1 MQLIRLITGDAE
13 MPQCAGIAAR
23 LRGVAV
29 ELHAAGRGLESA
41 DVAHAVAF
49 VGSAHVTKPV
59 VEWLVSAGTHVLLAT
74 EPCLSAA
81 ELDSLAQQ
89 AQHAGV
95 KFSVCNP
102 DRFLPSR
109 QLIKQQ
115 VGGKLGNTALVRI
128 HRWEPARSP
137 ASPALSPFPLPGPLM
152 RDLELALW
160 LTDSPPDRVYAIE
173 HRQGGVPAGRFI
185 QVQLGFS
192 EGTALLDYTDR
203 LPSGPGYSSLS
214 VIGVS
219 GAAYADDHQNMQL
232 AYQAGGPRAVRTE
245 EGPRQYAALVQDF
258 ADAVAEGRD
267 LAPTVTAWRKVYALA
282 DAVCQSLETRQ
293 AVQFSNSQ

>member
-1 MQLIRLITGDAE
+1 MVTIRLISGGAE
-13 MPQCAGIAAR
+13 TPHCEGIAAR
-23 LRGVAV
+23 LRGAAV
-29 ELHAAGRGLESA
+29 ELHETGRSLASA
-41 DVAHAVAF
+41 ETADAVAF

-59 VEWLVSAGTHVLLAT
+59 VEWLLSAGTNVLLAT

-81 ELDSLAQQ
+81 DLDSLAQQ

-95 KFSVCNP
+95 KFLVSNP

-109 QLIKQQ
+109 QLIRQQ
-115 VGGKLGNTALVRI
+115 VGSKLGNTALVRI
-128 HRWEPARSP
+128 HRWESAKSP
-137 ASPALSPFPLPGPLM
+137 QPPALSPCGLPGPVV

-160 LTDSPPDRVYAIE
+160 LTASSPDRVYAVE

-203 LPSGPGYSSLS
+203 LPSDPGYSSLS

-293 AVQFSNSQ
+293 AIPLEMG